1 MNKKENL
8 FTTTLRLNLN
18 NAQDMEA
25 WNNLMSTDRN
35 QPEYS
40 SYSRTIVTAIND
52 HFARQDRMEEQQE
65 WETALLKKIEA
76 TILETP
82 PTVFKGSRSPLRNR
96 LQRNLSRQHRLI
108 RMMKQ
113 KRTSK
118 PSWTASEG
126 CTTSGI
132 TTDRK
137 MIPLVIPDQVEE
149 RKT

>member
-52 HFARQDRMEEQQE
+52 HFARQGRLEEQQE
-65 WETALLKKIEA
+65 WEAALLKKIEA
-76 TILETP
+76 TIREMFTSCLQEFQITAAP
-82 PTVFKGSRSPLRNR
+82 PTAEK
-96 LQRNLSRQHRLI
+96 
-108 RMMKQ
+108 
-113 KRTSK
+113 
-118 PSWTASEG
+118 SE
-126 CTTSGI
+126 
-132 TTDRK
+132 
-137 MIPLVIPDQVEE
+137 PPAQPDPPDEMEE
-149 RKT
+149 RIVAFLDNF

>member
-65 WETALLKKIEA
+65 WDTALLKKIEV
-76 TILETP
+76 TVRETL
-82 PTVFKGSRSPLRNR
+82 TNC
-96 LQRNLSRQHRLI
+96 LQGLQ
-108 RMMKQ
+108 
-113 KRTSK
+113 
-118 PSWTASEG
+118 
-126 CTTSGI
+126 I
-132 TTDRK
+132 TTPQPKAEKSEPPAQSD
-137 MIPLVIPDQVEE
+137 PPDETE
-149 RKT
+149 ANIEAFLDCF

>member
-65 WETALLKKIEA
+65 WETALLKKIES
-76 TILETP
+76 TIQETI
-82 PTVFKGSRSPLRNR
+82 TNC
-96 LQRNLSRQHRLI
+96 LQGLQ
-108 RMMKQ
+108 
-113 KRTSK
+113 
-118 PSWTASEG
+118 
-126 CTTSGI
+126 I
-132 TTDRK
+132 TTPQPTAEKSEPPAQYD
-137 MIPLVIPDQVEE
+137 PPDETE
-149 RKT
+149 ANIEAFLDCF

>member
-65 WETALLKKIEA
+65 WEPALLKKIES
-76 TILETP
+76 TIQETI
-82 PTVFKGSRSPLRNR
+82 TNC
-96 LQRNLSRQHRLI
+96 LQGLQ
-108 RMMKQ
+108 
-113 KRTSK
+113 
-118 PSWTASEG
+118 
-126 CTTSGI
+126 I
-132 TTDRK
+132 TTPQPTAEKSEPPAQLD
-137 MIPLVIPDQVEE
+137 PPDETE
-149 RKT
+149 ANIEAFLDCF

>member
-40 SYSRTIVTAIND
+40 SYCRTIVTAIND

-76 TILETP
+76 TIRETL
-82 PTVFKGSRSPLRNR
+82 TNC
-96 LQRNLSRQHRLI
+96 LQGLQ
-108 RMMKQ
+108 
-113 KRTSK
+113 
-118 PSWTASEG
+118 
-126 CTTSGI
+126 I
-132 TTDRK
+132 TTPQPAAEKSD
-137 MIPLVIPDQVEE
+137 PPAQPDPPDETE
-149 RKT
+149 ANIEAFLDCF

>member
-52 HFARQDRMEEQQE
+52 HFARQDRIEEQQE
-65 WETALLKKIEA
+65 WETALLKKIES
-76 TILETP
+76 TIQETLTNCLQGLQITTTP
-82 PTVFKGSRSPLRNR
+82 PTAEKSDPPA
-96 LQRNLSRQHRLI
+96 Q
-108 RMMKQ
+108 
-113 KRTSK
+113 
-118 PSWTASEG
+118 
-126 CTTSGI
+126 
-132 TTDRK
+132 
-137 MIPLVIPDQVEE
+137 PDPPDEMEE
-149 RKT
+149 RIVAFLDNF

>member
-65 WETALLKKIEA
+65 WEAALVKKIEA
-76 TILETP
+76 TIRETLTNCLQGLLITAAQPTAEKSEP
-82 PTVFKGSRSPLRNR
+82 PT
-96 LQRNLSRQHRLI
+96 Q
-108 RMMKQ
+108 
-113 KRTSK
+113 
-118 PSWTASEG
+118 
-126 CTTSGI
+126 
-132 TTDRK
+132 
-137 MIPLVIPDQVEE
+137 PDPPDETEVNIEAFLDCF
-149 RKT
+149 